1 MTELVEVTDR
11 LGQLLLPEWLSR
23 AEGVHRQLR
32 PQMPADYA
40 AKMQRVFAGGGR
52 MLLAVEGQ
60 RVVGVA
66 IWRST
71 ENTFA
76 GLYLYVDD
84 LVVDESLR
92 ARGVGRLLLSGCE
105 QIARELG
112 CAALLLESGTQRTQA
127 HKFYFR
133 EGMTIDSFSFRK
145 TLG

>member
-1 MTELVEVTDR
+1 MTDLVEVTDR
-11 LGQLLLPEWLSR
+11 QGQLLLPEWLSR

-40 AKMQRVFAGGGR
+40 AKMQRVFVGGGR

-76 GLYLYVDD
+76 GQYLYVDD

-145 TLG
+145 KLG